1 MNKLLGDLD
10 YKGLA
15 KEFGFSSL
23 KKFEKSLRQF

>member
-15 KEFGFSSL
+15 KEFGFSL